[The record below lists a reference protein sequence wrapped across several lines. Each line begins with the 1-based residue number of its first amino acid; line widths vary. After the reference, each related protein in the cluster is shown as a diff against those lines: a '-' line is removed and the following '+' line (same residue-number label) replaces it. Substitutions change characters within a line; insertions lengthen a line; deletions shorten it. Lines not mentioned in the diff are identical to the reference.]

1 MYKLGQFRRQVLK
14 FEPITVTHPTQ
25 SPVLPLVCDSPHSG
39 TTYPDDFG
47 YEVPFELLRRGEDT
61 DVDALWAQVPAVGG
75 TLISANFPRTYIDPN
90 RAVDDID
97 PALLDGQWA
106 GPLTPSEK
114 SRLGYGLIW
123 QKMDADNL
131 IYSKKLAVSHVL
143 HRIQNYWRPYRDA
156 LDQVF
161 KQSREQFGGV
171 WHLNLHSMPNNAFER
186 LGFGKNRVLADF
198 VLGDRDGTTC
208 EPGFIA
214 VVEQSLLKRG
224 YTVARNDPYKGVAVL
239 ADLGRPDLNQ
249 HSLQIEVRRPLYMN
263 EETRER
269 SENFKVLQA
278 HLAAA
283 TAEIA
288 EYVKA
293 RASL

>member
-1 MYKLGQFRRQVLK
+1 MLK
-14 FEPITVTHPTQ
+14 FEPTTVLHPSN
-25 SPVLPLVCDSPHSG
+25 SPALPLVCDSPHSG
-39 TTYPDDFG
+39 TNYPDDFG
-47 YEVPFELLRRGEDT
+47 YKVPFELLRRGEDT
-61 DVDALWAQVPAVGG
+61 HVDALWAHVPAVGG

-131 IYSKKLAVSHVL
+131 IYSEKMAVSHVL

-156 LDQVF
+156 LDKAF
-161 KQSREQFGGV
+161 KQTRERFGGV

-186 LGFGKNRVLADF
+186 LGFGKDRVLADF

-208 EPGFIA
+208 EPGFIE
-214 VVEQSLLKRG
+214 VVEQSLLKHG

-269 SENFKVLQA
+269 SDNFKVLQA
-278 HLAAA
+278 HLSEA

-288 EYVKA
+288 EYVKS
-293 RASL
+293 RAVR

>member
-1 MYKLGQFRRQVLK
+1 MK

>member
-1 MYKLGQFRRQVLK
+1 MK

-239 ADLGRPDLNQ
+239 ADLGRSDLNQ

>member
-1 MYKLGQFRRQVLK
+1 MLK